1 MTLVKQ
7 GLRRELNKKEYPFVG
22 ASPPPAKGHA
32 NNFANHLSGVQFGG
46 SGNKNEAYYSNRSL
60 SKQDNPSKF
69 IVFVIGGVCHQE
81 ISALTAFER
90 NQIVNDVWPQE
101 RLIMVS
107 TESRPLTGRELLK
120 MLATI
125 GDIDQQM
132 QGQEM
137 AFQRTSHLNFPD
149 QREDEEEEEREDKPS
164 ISFNQI
170 DLQEKDEAEA
180 PHLDDS
186 EDGSQRQIQEKITPR
201 TKKRKRKR
209 KVNENVVS

>member
-1 MTLVKQ
+1 
-7 GLRRELNKKEYPFVG
+7 
-22 ASPPPAKGHA
+22 
-32 NNFANHLSGVQFGG
+32 
-46 SGNKNEAYYSNRSL
+46 
-60 SKQDNPSKF
+60 
-69 IVFVIGGVCHQE
+69 
-81 ISALTAFER
+81 
-90 NQIVNDVWPQE
+90 
-101 RLIMVS
+101 MVS